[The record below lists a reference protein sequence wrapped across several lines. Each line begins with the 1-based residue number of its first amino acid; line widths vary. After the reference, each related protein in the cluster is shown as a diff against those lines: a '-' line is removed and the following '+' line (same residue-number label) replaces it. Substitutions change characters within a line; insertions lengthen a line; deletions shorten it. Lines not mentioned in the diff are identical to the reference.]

1 MAYGIYCSV
10 CGGTVDNNEFDFA
23 KDMCKECV
31 SEQEHEGTRLNN
43 AESENIVMEV

>member
-10 CGGTVDNNEFDFA
+10 CGGTVDNNEFDFV

-31 SEQEHEGTRLNN
+31 SEQELEETGLKN
-43 AESENIVMEV
+43 AEHENIVTEV